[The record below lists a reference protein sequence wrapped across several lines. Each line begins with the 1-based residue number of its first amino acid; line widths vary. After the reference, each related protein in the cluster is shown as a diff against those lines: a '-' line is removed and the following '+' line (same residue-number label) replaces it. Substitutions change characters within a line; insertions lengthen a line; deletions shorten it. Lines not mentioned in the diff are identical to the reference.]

1 MSKAVFFPVHS
12 FVLAQ
17 IISFIFHSTYNIT
30 IYFDLLLIV
39 KGFPFQSNF
48 VGGYQIEVYQSN
60 KNTRKNIFYY
70 LSNITPPPPLSL
82 AITEEVRVSMIPHSQ
97 AREFLWKAGSR
108 EI

>member
-1 MSKAVFFPVHS
+1 MKALQKCCTELFPVYS

-17 IISFIFHSTYNIT
+17 IIYFIFHSTYNIT

-39 KGFPFQSNF
+39 KGFPFQTNF

-70 LSNITPPPPLSL
+70 LSNITPPPTLS
-82 AITEEVRVSMIPHSQ
+82 RNNRG
-97 AREFLWKAGSR
+97 RESFNDST
-108 EI
+108 